1 MEEVSNH
8 IHIGRTNSFNIL
20 QSSSKFLECA
30 SMTYTIT
37 FKAHGIDP
45 DGRAY
50 HQMGKFTSDDSRVT
64 DKTAAQRLALSTSI
78 KQNPEI
84 TRVSEVSVTAL
95 ATDIMESMGIEVC
108 RL

>member
-1 MEEVSNH
+1 MG
-8 IHIGRTNSFNIL
+8 IT
-20 QSSSKFLECA
+20 
-30 SMTYTIT
+30 MTYTIT
-37 FKAHGIDP
+37 FKAHGVDP

-64 DKTAAQRLALSTSI
+64 DKATAQRLALNTST

-84 TRVSEVSVTAL
+84 TRVSEISVTAL
-95 ATDIMESMGIEVC
+95 ATDIMERMGVEVH